1 MTLLG
6 EVLSIDIGYRGFADG
21 HLQKLLLTACRDDT
35 VVVVVVDDVVDVVEV
50 VAGGNLHLSLS
61 LNFFQVLSSRVKFK
75 CQF

>member
-1 MTLLG
+1 M
-6 EVLSIDIGYRGFADG
+6 
-21 HLQKLLLTACRDDT
+21 LLTACRDDT
-35 VVVVVVDDVVDVVEV
+35 VVVVVVVDDVVDVVEV